1 MMMMMFALS
10 IFSWRRRIV
19 FHGRSALLDDCL
31 SIGTRSLHTLRTGAT
46 TTTTTDRAA
55 RRDSQKRIAGW
66 LAHGPKEQQRLG
78 IRLFTLLYAYSK
90 PCWRAKFRCAMT
102 TVETNSTLFVC
113 QTKVHVEQWPL
124 IVSQDLHRNFQK
136 NCNATT
142 SKRGTFIFFATAR
155 VTCYLNEWE
164 RLPPRNIC
172 NDELTIATMETK

>member
-1 MMMMMFALS
+1 MIAFRLAHAPS
-10 IFSWRRRIV
+10 THYVRGQQQQQQQTAQR
-19 FHGRSALLDDCL
+19 GEENGDN
-31 SIGTRSLHTLRTGAT
+31 
-46 TTTTTDRAA
+46 
-55 RRDSQKRIAGW
+55 QKRIAGW

-155 VTCYLNEWE
+155 VTCYLNE
-164 RLPPRNIC
+164 
-172 NDELTIATMETK
+172 